1 MESSLSDIPPAAWV
15 ALGLVALVLVLKVLG
30 FAAKVIGFVVI
41 IVAAVAGFLYFTG
54 NLPGLDGTSAS
65 AGQFVQGDPGRH

>member
-1 MESSLSDIPPAAWV
+1 MSDIPAWAWV

-41 IVAAVAGFLYFTG
+41 VVAAIAGFLYYTG
-54 NLPGLDGTSAS
+54 NLPGLEDTSAS
-65 AGQFVQGDPGRH
+65 AGQFVQGDAGRH